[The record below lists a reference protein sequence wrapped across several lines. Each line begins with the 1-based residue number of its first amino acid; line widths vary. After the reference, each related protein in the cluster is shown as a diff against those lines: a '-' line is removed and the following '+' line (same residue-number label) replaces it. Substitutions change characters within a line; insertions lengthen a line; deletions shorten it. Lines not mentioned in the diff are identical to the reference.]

1 MELGKEIGR
10 GQRSVVYAHPTNPNL
25 VIKKTSSKTE
35 IEVLEAFQED
45 PEDYFVTVHQIE
57 RVGNTVYAV
66 LDRVENPDFRFKTKS
81 GENFF
86 ESKFNRDNYFEA
98 VLRFGFKSHEQYISE
113 VKNKVTQPELVEDY
127 YRLIRKAVA
136 QGCDFSDTAWNLGF
150 KNGKFLCFD
159 TSLC

>member
-25 VIKKTSSKTE
+25 VIKKTSSKNE

-86 ESKFNRDNYFEA
+86 ESKSPDNSHSDSQFTNR
-98 VLRFGFKSHEQYISE
+98 IS
-113 VKNKVTQPELVEDY
+113 
-127 YRLIRKAVA
+127 
-136 QGCDFSDTAWNLGF
+136 
-150 KNGKFLCFD
+150 
-159 TSLC
+159 